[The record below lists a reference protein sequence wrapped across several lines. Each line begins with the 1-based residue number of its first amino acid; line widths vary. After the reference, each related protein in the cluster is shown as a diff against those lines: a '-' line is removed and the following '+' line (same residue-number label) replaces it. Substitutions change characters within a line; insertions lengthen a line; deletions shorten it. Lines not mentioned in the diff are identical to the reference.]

1 MCKTPSQTPAAAQVS
16 ILYQWKAVGIMC
28 FCSYTH
34 THTHTYLSLSVF
46 ICHLSISSGLL
57 SSIYTEKH
65 GFTLIIQVVTPQTS
79 FSVSEPVTSSPTVR
93 MPASI
98 ILSILLLDQ
107 SSFMDPIHNASLST
121 HDALSPYESP
131 PQMNILVSLTSE
143 RERGFPDSSVG
154 KESACNA
161 VDLGS
166 ISGSG
171 RSPGEGKGYPLQ
183 DS

>member
-1 MCKTPSQTPAAAQVS
+1 M
-16 ILYQWKAVGIMC
+16 
-28 FCSYTH
+28 
-34 THTHTYLSLSVF
+34 
-46 ICHLSISSGLL
+46 
-57 SSIYTEKH
+57 
-65 GFTLIIQVVTPQTS
+65 
-79 FSVSEPVTSSPTVR
+79 TSSPTVR

>member
-1 MCKTPSQTPAAAQVS
+1 M
-16 ILYQWKAVGIMC
+16 
-28 FCSYTH
+28 
-34 THTHTYLSLSVF
+34 
-46 ICHLSISSGLL
+46 
-57 SSIYTEKH
+57 
-65 GFTLIIQVVTPQTS
+65 
-79 FSVSEPVTSSPTVR
+79 TSSPTVR

-121 HDALSPYESP
+121 HDALSPYKPP

>member
-98 ILSILLLDQ
+98 ILSILLPDQ

-121 HDALSPYESP
+121 HDAPSPYGP
-131 PQMNILVSLTSE
+131 TPQVSILGSLTRES
-143 RERGFPDSSVG
+143 ERGFPDS
-154 KESACNA
+154 
-161 VDLGS
+161 
-166 ISGSG
+166 
-171 RSPGEGKGYPLQ
+171 
-183 DS
+183 